1 MKQIAAHQY
10 PHASGTSLE
19 TDVMI
24 GVEMTG
30 TRIAIAD
37 TEADHRAI
45 LEVAGTEVETEEAG
59 TESVIIGT
67 VETIATAREVEE
79 AGRREAVGEMEREV
93 DEEMREEIEIV
104 NEVRSFSKA

>member
-19 TDVMI
+19 TDVMT

-30 TRIAIAD
+30 IKIAIAD

-45 LEVAGTEVETEEAG
+45 LEVAGTEVETEEAE
-59 TESVIIGT
+59 TERVIIET
-67 VETIATAREVEE
+67 AETIATAREVEE
-79 AGRREAVGEMEREV
+79 TERRGAVGGIGREASE
-93 DEEMREEIEIV
+93 
-104 NEVRSFSKA
+104 